1 MSEHSDE
8 RQRSGGSGPTGPGPA
23 PSSPGSHPGATP
35 ATGTVFAPLRP
46 DDPETL
52 GGFRIVGRVGTGGMG
67 TVYAGLR
74 PGRRARSGYTAI
86 KVIREELTEDPD
98 FHARFTREI
107 RLLGRVRSRSVPE
120 FLGSGQDADG
130 PWLATEFV
138 PGLSLSAHVKQ
149 QGPLPPNLLLGL
161 AAGVAEAL
169 HAVHTAGIVHRD
181 LKPGNVMLAP
191 DGPKVL
197 DFGIARAVDETAL
210 TRTGGLVGTPGW
222 IAPEVLRGASAAP
235 SADLFAWGALVA
247 YAATGR
253 APFGSG
259 STDSLAHRV
268 LNQPPDLTGV
278 PAPLLPLVTAALN
291 PDPRQRPTAAQAA
304 HALVALG
311 RNQAAPVN
319 EAALPSAVG
328 ALLDREWRGVQAVRP
343 PLPPRRVS
351 KALVVAGAAVLLLG
365 AVGGGALAAQVLS
378 PDSGGTDETGET
390 AAGTAAEGTE
400 EGSGE
405 EGSEGEKSST
415 EEPEEEWVMPEPTPF
430 DTNAEWLAEVITSS
444 NGMPTFQATPD
455 SYETIFHLSVSS
467 VEEAPEGVRFTLL
480 VENLVEGHGTPI
492 PELFMVPTP
501 GGPIHP
507 EESPGS
513 VSIGDEL
520 VLTFPNA
527 PESGPLTFGDPDFVA
542 GISGIPPVSQC
553 YDAAAGTTSVE
564 YETCP

>member
-1 MSEHSDE
+1 
-8 RQRSGGSGPTGPGPA
+8 
-23 PSSPGSHPGATP
+23 
-35 ATGTVFAPLRP
+35 
-46 DDPETL
+46 
-52 GGFRIVGRVGTGGMG
+52 MG

-74 PGRRARSGYTAI
+74 PGRRARDGYTAI

-138 PGLSLSAHVKQ
+138 PGLTLSAHVKQ
-149 QGPLPPNLLLGL
+149 HGPLSPNLLLGL

-181 LKPGNVMLAP
+181 LKPGNVVLAP

-268 LNQPPDLTGV
+268 LSRPPDLTGV
-278 PAPLLPLVTAALN
+278 PEPLLPLVAAALD
-291 PDPRQRPTAAQAA
+291 PDPRRRPTAARAA
-304 HALVALG
+304 HALVTLG
-311 RNQAAPVN
+311 REQAVPLD
-319 EAALPSAVG
+319 EAVLPSAVG
-328 ALLDREWRGVQAVRP
+328 ALLDREWRGVRAPRP
-343 PLPPRRVS
+343 PVPPNRTP
-351 KALVVAGAAVLLLG
+351 KALVIVGAAVLLLG
-365 AVGGGALAAQVLS
+365 AVGGGVLAARALS
-378 PDSGGTDETGET
+378 PGSDPADGTGEGT
-390 AAGTAAEGTE
+390 GEGSGEGTAAESTGEGAE
-400 EGSGE
+400 EGGGTGEGGAAESGE
-405 EGSEGEKSST
+405 D
-415 EEPEEEWVMPEPTPF
+415 WVMPEPTPF

-455 SYETIFHLSVSS
+455 SHQTLFHLSVSS
-467 VEEAPEGVRFTLL
+467 VAEVPEGVRFTVL
-480 VENLVEGHGTPI
+480 VENLVEGHDTPVA
-492 PELFMVPTP
+492 ELFTVPTSE
-501 GGPIHP
+501 GPIRP
-507 EESPGS
+507 EEEPGP
-513 VSIGDEL
+513 VAIGDEL

-527 PESGPLTFGDPDFVA
+527 PGHGPLTFGDPDFAPGV
-542 GISGIPPVSQC
+542 SGIPPVSQC
-553 YDAAAGTTSVE
+553 YDAPAGTASVE
-564 YETCP
+564 YGTCP

>member
-1 MSEHSDE
+1 MSEHSGHDP
-8 RQRSGGSGPTGPGPA
+8 RTG
-23 PSSPGSHPGATP
+23 
-35 ATGTVFAPLRP
+35 FAPLRP

-74 PGRRARSGYTAI
+74 PGSRTRGYTAI

-107 RLLGRVRSRSVPE
+107 RLLRRVRSRSVPE
-120 FLGSGQDADG
+120 FLGSGRDGDG

-149 QGPLPPNLLLGL
+149 HGPLPPNLLLGL

-235 SADLFAWGALVA
+235 PADLFAWGALVA
-247 YAATGR
+247 YAASGR

-268 LNQPPDLTGV
+268 LLTGV
-278 PAPLLPLVTAALN
+278 PETLLPLVTAALD
-291 PDPRQRPTAAQAA
+291 PDPPRRPTAAQAA
-304 HALVALG
+304 RAVAVLG
-311 RNQAAPVN
+311 QSLPTGGTAARGGAPGSGRVPPPD
-319 EAALPSAVG
+319 EADLADAVG
-328 ALLDREWRGVQAVRP
+328 TLLDREWQGVQGVRP
-343 PLPPRRVS
+343 PAPPRRMP
-351 KALVVAGAAVLLLG
+351 KALVVGGAAVLLLG
-365 AVGGGALAAQVLS
+365 AVGGGVLARVLS
-378 PDSGGTDETGET
+378 HDEDSSE
-390 AAGTAAEGTE
+390 GTATEGTE
-400 EGSGE
+400 RSPGEGTGE
-405 EGSEGEKSST
+405 ESPGGGAA
-415 EEPEEEWVMPEPTPF
+415 EEPDPEWVMPEPTPF
-430 DTNAEWLAEVITSS
+430 DTNAEWLAEVINSS

-455 SYETIFHLSVSS
+455 SYQTLFHLSVVSI
-467 VEEAPEGVRFTLL
+467 EEVPEGVRFTLL
-480 VENLVEGHGTPI
+480 VANLIEGHEPPI
-492 PELFMVPTP
+492 PELFTIPTP
-501 GGPIHP
+501 EGPIHP
-507 EESPGS
+507 EENPGELA
-513 VSIGDEL
+513 IDDEL
-520 VLTFPNA
+520 VLTFPDA
-527 PESGPLTFGDPDFVA
+527 PAQGPLTFGDPDFTPGV
-542 GISGIPPVSQC
+542 SGIPPVSQC
-553 YDAAAGTTSVE
+553 YDAPAGTASVE

>member
-1 MSEHSDE
+1 MSESM
-8 RQRSGGSGPTGPGPA
+8 
-23 PSSPGSHPGATP
+23 PGA
-35 ATGTVFAPLRP
+35 GGGFAPLRP

-74 PGRRARSGYTAI
+74 PGRRARSDYTAV

-149 QGPLPPNLLLGL
+149 HGPLPPNLLLGL

-235 SADLFAWGALVA
+235 PADLFAWGALVA

-253 APFGSG
+253 APFGPG

-278 PAPLLPLVTAALN
+278 PEPLLPLVTAALH
-291 PDPRQRPTAAQAA
+291 PDPRQRPTVAQAA
-304 HALVALG
+304 HALVTLG
-311 RNQAAPVN
+311 QGQAVPLD
-319 EAALPSAVG
+319 EAGLPSAVG

-343 PLPPRRVS
+343 PVPPRRVS

-365 AVGGGALAAQVLS
+365 AVGGGVLAAQAFS
-378 PDSGGTDETGET
+378 PGSDSDGDGTDETGET
-390 AAGTAAEGTE
+390 GTGTAAEETG

-405 EGSEGEKSST
+405 EGEEGSEAGD
-415 EEPEEEWVMPEPTPF
+415 PEGPGEEWVMPEPTPF

-455 SYETIFHLSVSS
+455 SYESIFHLSVSS
-467 VEEAPEGVRFTLL
+467 VEEVPEGVRFTLL
-480 VENLVEGHGTPI
+480 VENLVEGHDTPI
-492 PELFMVPTP
+492 PELFTVPTTD
-501 GGPIHP
+501 GPIHP
-507 EESPGS
+507 EEGAEP

-520 VLTFPNA
+520 VLTFSNA
-527 PESGPLTFGDPDFVA
+527 PESGPLTFSDPDFVA

-553 YDAAAGTTSVE
+553 YDADAGTTSVE

>member
-1 MSEHSDE
+1 MTEHREHRPRPDRPE
-8 RQRSGGSGPTGPGPA
+8 PTGPTGPG
-23 PSSPGSHPGATP
+23 SGSRSGTGSGLGSRPGSG
-35 ATGTVFAPLRP
+35 TGFAPLRP

-74 PGRRARSGYTAI
+74 PGRPARGGYTAI

-107 RLLGRVRSRSVPE
+107 RLLSRVRSRSVPE
-120 FLGSGQDADG
+120 FLGSGPGADG

-149 QGPLPPNLLLGL
+149 HGPLPVNLLLGL

-235 SADLFAWGALVA
+235 PADLFAWGALVA

-278 PAPLLPLVTAALN
+278 PASLLPLVTAALD
-291 PDPRQRPTAAQAA
+291 PDPRRRPTAAQAA
-304 HALVALG
+304 HALVAPGQGPGVPLD
-311 RNQAAPVN
+311 
-319 EAALPSAVG
+319 ETELSSAVG
-328 ALLDREWRGVQAVRP
+328 ALLNREWRGVQAVQP
-343 PLPPRRVS
+343 PAPPRRMPRF
-351 KALVVAGAAVLLLG
+351 LVMAGAALLLLG
-365 AVGGGALAAQVLS
+365 AVGGGVLAARVLS
-378 PDSGGTDETGET
+378 PGSDP
-390 AAGTAAEGTE
+390 AEGAEQGSAEGAEEGSTE
-400 EGSGE
+400 EGATEPGE
-405 EGSEGEKSST
+405 D
-415 EEPEEEWVMPEPTPF
+415 WVRPEPTPF

-455 SYETIFHLSVSS
+455 SYQTVFHLSVSS
-467 VEEAPEGVRFTLL
+467 VAEDPEGVRFTVL
-480 VENLVEGHGTPI
+480 VENLVEDHDTPI
-492 PELFMVPTP
+492 ADLFTVPTAE
-501 GGPIHP
+501 GPIHP
-507 EESPGS
+507 EEEPGP
-513 VSIGDEL
+513 VAIGDEL

-527 PESGPLTFGDPDFVA
+527 PESGALTFGDPDFVQ
-542 GISGIPPVSQC
+542 GVSGIPPVSQC
-553 YDAAAGTTSVE
+553 YDAPAGTTSVE